1 MKLNDAEFDTAPE
14 DLQRACCKLE
24 AYLQDR
30 ILFAMPLE
38 LREPFLDYAI
48 GYSYSYRKP
57 EILDDDIV
65 LKLRFTTPEK
75 GDVIITYQLKQ
86 ISKLFDAIVQ
96 DGIEQLK
103 TAGVIKAEDKA

>member
-1 MKLNDAEFDTAPE
+1 MKLNDSKLGLE
-14 DLQRACCKLE
+14 DLQRACFKLE
-24 AYLQDR
+24 EYLIDR
-30 ILFAMPLE
+30 ILYEMPLNI
-38 LREPFLDYAI
+38 RKPFLCYTI
-48 GYSYSYRKP
+48 GYEYNNCKP

-86 ISKLFDAIVQ
+86 ISKLFDTIVQ

-103 TAGVIKAEDKA
+103 AAGVITAEDKP

>member
-24 AYLQDR
+24 SYLIDR

-38 LREPFLDYAI
+38 LRKKFLNYAI
-48 GYSYSYRKP
+48 GYEYSCRKP
-57 EILDDDIV
+57 EILDDDII

-75 GDVIITYQLKQ
+75 GDIIVSYQLKQ

-96 DGIEQLK
+96 DSIEQLK
-103 TAGVIKAEDKA
+103 TAGIIEEEEK